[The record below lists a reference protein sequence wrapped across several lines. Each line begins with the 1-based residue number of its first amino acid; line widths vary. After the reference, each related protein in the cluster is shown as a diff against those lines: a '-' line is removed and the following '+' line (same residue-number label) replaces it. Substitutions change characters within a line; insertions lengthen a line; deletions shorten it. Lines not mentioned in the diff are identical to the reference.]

1 MHLRQVWQLYCVQGA
16 NSLNA
21 IQLPDFLL
29 TAWFSLLPAKLQ
41 SPLKQRFQIPDPVID
56 QPAVVILLRQFFG
69 FSGFCA
75 AFVFGGED

>member
-41 SPLKQRFQIPDPVID
+41 SHSKQCFQIPDPVID
-56 QPAVVILLRQFFG
+56 QPAVVILLRQFFR
-69 FSGFCA
+69 FSGFSPA
-75 AFVFGGED
+75 LVFGGED